1 MKKKITNI
9 YAKVFFHFWMEN
21 PKYIEE
27 LNLFVETLKENE
39 VLQKVLLYNTVSKTE
54 RKNVLIEILS
64 KLLNERIVIG
74 YILYLNENKRLNF
87 IFQIFEEIKK
97 IIYLHAGFRKVYVEG
112 TGDHLEE
119 RVLEIFNVDE
129 EQTIVVV
136 GAMGEVGKRLTLRL
150 QKLGYQVTGLD
161 KGDDLMSLKK
171 YDVVETR
178 VNGSLHG
185 RYFNFFSELGS
196 SLSQSLHL
204 LHYGAKLEFNFA
216 RLLVQKFFFL
226 LMKPSFKGNLF
237 LSFLCTFALAGKNFI
252 DD

>member
-119 RVLEIFNVDE
+119 RVLEIFKNKIKKYYPEILEIEYTKKENITAGYRAQVEDFLLD
-129 EQTIVVV
+129 
-136 GAMGEVGKRLTLRL
+136 LTLDTQL
-150 QKLGYQVTGLD
+150 NKL
-161 KGDDLMSLKK
+161 LK
-171 YDVVETR
+171 R
-178 VNGSLHG
+178 
-185 RYFNFFSELGS
+185 R
-196 SLSQSLHL
+196 
-204 LHYGAKLEFNFA
+204 KLA
-216 RLLVQKFFFL
+216 
-226 LMKPSFKGNLF
+226 
-237 LSFLCTFALAGKNFI
+237 
-252 DD
+252 